1 MGFLYLQYLYH
12 RHTKLDTDQR
22 VPLFS
27 FLGFD
32 MRTFTSNKQKMTYA
46 PFSKY
51 LKLIAGLGSFSLIT
65 VATINYT
72 VNPGK
77 IYPPLPI
84 SDSYNRLSPKQI
96 VKQLVQSDHGLI
108 VTNDTW
114 NERDLKHALAL
125 RPTTSQC
132 AVIGSSRVMQISS
145 SRKERSLSDIC
156 PSLINLG
163 VSGASLEDFLAL
175 SETILRN
182 EKPPKVIVF
191 GIDLSNFNF
200 NRDSRWIS
208 HKQKFFNI
216 KSKLEGEYPED
227 NSFSTLALIRNLI
240 NREYLL
246 RSIKLLRSGKT
257 RPFKNA
263 QKFDHQV
270 GLDNPLLLP
279 DGSLIYSDRYDN
291 RASEIIGIPLGN
303 VIKIRGSRWVNEKAV
318 ELFIRLVNHLQQ
330 KKFKIIFVLVP
341 YHPAVWD
348 IAEQFEITEI
358 NIVESKVHEI
368 GRLTGV
374 QVIGS
379 YNPSHIECT
388 AFDFFELSH
397 PKSTCLTKL
406 ERASVF
412 YRTSK
417 D

>member
-1 MGFLYLQYLYH
+1 
-12 RHTKLDTDQR
+12 
-22 VPLFS
+22 
-27 FLGFD
+27 
-32 MRTFTSNKQKMTYA
+32 MRTFTSIKHKMTYS

-51 LKLIAGLGSFSLIT
+51 LKLIAGLCSFSLIA

-84 SDSYNRLSPKQI
+84 FDSYNKLSPKQI

-108 VTNDTW
+108 VVNDTW
-114 NERDLKHALAL
+114 NERDLKHELAL

-145 SRKERSLSDIC
+145 FRKERSLSNIC

-200 NRDSRWIS
+200 NRDSRWIR

-216 KSKLEGEYPED
+216 KSKLEGEYPDD

-270 GLDNPLLLP
+270 ELDNPLLLP
-279 DGSLIYSDRYDN
+279 DGSLFYSDDYVN
-291 RASEIIGIPLGN
+291 RATEIIGIHALGD

-318 ELFIRLVNHLQQ
+318 KLFIRLVNHLQQ
-330 KKFKIIFVLVP
+330 QKFKIIFVLAP

-348 IAEQFEITEI
+348 IAEEFGITEI
-358 NIVESKVHEI
+358 NAVESKVHEI
-368 GRLTGV
+368 ARLTGV
-374 QVIGS
+374 QVMGS

-388 AFDFFELSH
+388 VDDFFEAAH
-397 PKSTCLTKL
+397 PKATCLTKL
-406 ERASVF
+406 KRAPVS

-417 D
+417 E

>member
-1 MGFLYLQYLYH
+1 
-12 RHTKLDTDQR
+12 
-22 VPLFS
+22 
-27 FLGFD
+27 
-32 MRTFTSNKQKMTYA
+32 MRTFTSIKDKMTHS

-51 LKLIAGLGSFSLIT
+51 LKLIAGLGSLSLIA

-84 SDSYNRLSPKQI
+84 FDSYNRLSPKQI
-96 VKQLVQSDHGLI
+96 IKQLVQSDHGII
-108 VTNDTW
+108 VANDTW
-114 NERDLKHALAL
+114 NGRDLKHALAL
-125 RPTTSQC
+125 RPTTAEC

-145 SRKERSLSDIC
+145 VRKERSLSDNC

-208 HKQKFFNI
+208 HKQSFFKM
-216 KSKLEGEYPED
+216 KSKLDGKYPDD
-227 NSFSTLALIRNLI
+227 NYFPTLALIRNLI

-246 RSIKLLRSGKT
+246 RSIKLLQSGKT
-257 RPFKNA
+257 RLFQNA
-263 QKFDHQV
+263 QKFNHKV
-270 GLDNPLLLP
+270 KLDNPVLLP
-279 DGSLIYSDRYDN
+279 DGSLFYSDGYVKQ
-291 RASEIIGIPLGN
+291 ASEIIDIHTLDDA
-303 VIKIRGSRWVNEKAV
+303 IKIRGSRWVNEMAV
-318 ELFIRLVNHLQQ
+318 KLFIRLINHLQQ
-330 KKFKIIFVLVP
+330 QKFKIIFVLVP

-348 IAEQFEITEI
+348 IAEELGITEI
-358 NIVESKVHEI
+358 NVVESKVHEI
-368 GRLTGV
+368 AKLTGV

-379 YNPSHIECT
+379 YNPIHIGCT
-388 AFDFFELSH
+388 ADDFFDGAH
-397 PKSTCLTKL
+397 PKAKCVTKI
-406 ERASVF
+406 ERTSVS

-417 D
+417 E

>member
-1 MGFLYLQYLYH
+1 
-12 RHTKLDTDQR
+12 
-22 VPLFS
+22 
-27 FLGFD
+27 
-32 MRTFTSNKQKMTYA
+32 MTHS

-51 LKLIAGLGSFSLIT
+51 LKLIAGLGSFSLI
-65 VATINYT
+65 VIATINYT

-77 IYPPLPI
+77 VYPPLPF
-84 SDSYNRLSPKQI
+84 SDSHNRLSLKQI
-96 VKQLVQSDHGLI
+96 IKQLVQSDHGII
-108 VTNDTW
+108 VANDTW
-114 NERDLKHALAL
+114 NGRDLKHALAL
-125 RPTTSQC
+125 RPTTAQC

-145 SRKERSLSDIC
+145 VRKERSLSDNC

-208 HKQKFFNI
+208 HKQSFFNM
-216 KSKLEGEYPED
+216 KFKLNGEYPDD

-257 RPFKNA
+257 RPFKNV

-270 GLDNPLLLP
+270 GLDNPVLLP
-279 DGSLIYSDRYDN
+279 DGSLIYSGKNIQNDSVKISAIHDLYRD
-291 RASEIIGIPLGN
+291 
-303 VIKIRGSRWVNEKAV
+303 VFKIRSSQWITEKAV
-318 ELFIRLVNHLQQ
+318 ELFILLVNHLQQ
-330 KKFKIIFVLVP
+330 QKFKVIFVLTP
-341 YHPAVWD
+341 YHPAVWN
-348 IAEQFEITEI
+348 IAEQSGITEI
-358 NIVESKVHEI
+358 TVVESKVHEI
-368 GRLTGV
+368 ARLTGV

-379 YNPSHIECT
+379 YNPNHIGCT
-388 AFDFFELSH
+388 ADEFFDAIH
-397 PKSTCLTKL
+397 GKATCLTKL
-406 ERASVF
+406 ERVSVS

-417 D
+417 E